1 MRIAKVSSTFLP
13 GVGGVEWKVH
23 YLATEL
29 ARLGH
34 DVTIFT
40 SHPNPR
46 KAEVMRLP
54 EQPYNVIRC
63 CSSSK
68 GFGRFGVTEWL
79 FKRAFLRS
87 HAANGFDLVHTHHLG
102 IATRVGLAV
111 KCMTGLPVVATTCG
125 SDIQVNEAMGYGFR
139 LKPRNDRMVRRNL
152 KGVDVV
158 GSVSSSIRQ
167 ELEDLGTTAE
177 IVDIPNGVDW
187 DAFQLGQEGYFLRQ
201 FGIDA
206 ESTVVVSLGRN
217 HPIKGYAQGIRAMA
231 KVLQSRPNVH
241 YFLFGRGIE
250 NLAPLVSS
258 LGVEDRVHLSR
269 SVPMDEV
276 PSVLKSADIY
286 FNPSV
291 LEGFSQ
297 ANVQALACGLPLV
310 VTDVP
315 GNRDVARL
323 GCALVAKVNDTGSMA
338 EALGRLIDDRSL
350 REDYGAKG
358 HQASRNYSWGKVTEQ
373 YADVYSRIL
382 LN

>member
-40 SHPNPR
+40 THPNPR

-54 EQPYNVIRC
+54 EQPYSVIRC
-63 CSSSK
+63 CSSSP

-102 IATRVGLAV
+102 IATRAGLAI
-111 KCMTGLPVVATTCG
+111 KSKTGLPVVATTCG

-139 LKPRNDRMVRRNL
+139 LKPKYDRMVRQNL

-187 DAFQLGQEGYFLRQ
+187 DAFQLGQKGYFSRH

-206 ESTVVVSLGRN
+206 GSTVVVSLGRN

-231 KVLQSRPNVH
+231 KVLESKRDAY
-241 YFLFGRGIE
+241 YFLFGRGIRE
-250 NLAPLVSS
+250 LAPLVSS
-258 LGVEDRVHLSR
+258 LGLEDRIHLSG
-269 SVPMDEV
+269 SVPMDDV
-276 PSVLKSADIY
+276 PSVLKSADIF
-286 FNPSV
+286 FNPSI

-297 ANVQALACGLPLV
+297 ANVQALACGRPIV
-310 VTDVP
+310 VTDAP

-323 GCALVAKVNDTGSMA
+323 GCALVAKVNDTDSMA
-338 EALGRLIDDRSL
+338 EALGQLIDNRPL
-350 REDYGAKG
+350 REEYGARGYQVSK
-358 HQASRNYSWGKVTEQ
+358 RYSWREVTEQ
-373 YADVYSRIL
+373 YANLYNQIR

>member
-1 MRIAKVSSTFLP
+1 MRIAKISSTFLP
-13 GVGGVEWKVH
+13 GIGGVEWKVH

-29 ARLGH
+29 TRRGH

-40 SHPNPR
+40 THPNPR
-46 KAEVMRLP
+46 KREVLRLP
-54 EQPYNVIRC
+54 EQPYNVVRC
-63 CSSSK
+63 CPSSR
-68 GFGRFGVTEWL
+68 GLGRFGVTEWL

-87 HAANGFDLVHTHHLG
+87 HASGKFDLVHTHHLG
-102 IATRVGLAV
+102 IATRIGVDI
-111 KCMTGLPVVATTCG
+111 KTRTGLPVVATTCG
-125 SDIQVNEAMGYGFR
+125 SDIQVDKAMGYGFR
-139 LKPRNDRMVRRNL
+139 LRPKCDRMVRQNL
-152 KGVDVV
+152 KEVDVV

-167 ELEDLGTTAE
+167 ELEGLGTTAE

-187 DAFQLGQEGYFLRQ
+187 DAFQVGQRGYFSRHY
-201 FGIDA
+201 GIDA
-206 ESTVVVSLGRN
+206 GSTVVVSLGRN
-217 HPIKGYAQGIRAMA
+217 HPIKAYDQGIKAMA
-231 KVLQSRPNVH
+231 KVLESNRDAY
-241 YFLFGRGIE
+241 YFLFGRGIRE
-250 NLAPLVSS
+250 LAPLVSS
-258 LGVEDRVHLSR
+258 LGLEDRIRLSG
-269 SVPMDEV
+269 SVPMDDV
-276 PSVLKSADIY
+276 PSVLRSADVF
-286 FNPSV
+286 FNPSI

-323 GCALVAKVNDTGSMA
+323 GCALVAKVNDTSSMA

-358 HQASRNYSWGKVTEQ
+358 HQASKKYSWGEVTEQ